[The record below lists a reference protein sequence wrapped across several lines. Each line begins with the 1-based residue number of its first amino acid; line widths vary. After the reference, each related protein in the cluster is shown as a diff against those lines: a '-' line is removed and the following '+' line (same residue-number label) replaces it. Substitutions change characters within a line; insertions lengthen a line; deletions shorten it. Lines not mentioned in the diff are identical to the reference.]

1 MLKSTMSFTCY
12 LQMVGYIIKHVY
24 PDGRLVYHV
33 INMISSDG
41 GLHQKTHC
49 TQTSDGSMAYHLII
63 HDFYPV
69 YLTGHRCT
77 LPFDAPLR
85 ITVCVDNGPYRPAE
99 SIAIKWAYGIKYEI
113 YLL

>member
-41 GLHQKTHC
+41 GLHQKP
-49 TQTSDGSMAYHLII
+49 I
-63 HDFYPV
+63 
-69 YLTGHRCT
+69 
-77 LPFDAPLR
+77 APR
-85 ITVCVDNGPYRPAE
+85 HQMVAWPTI
-99 SIAIKWAYGIKYEI
+99 
-113 YLL
+113 